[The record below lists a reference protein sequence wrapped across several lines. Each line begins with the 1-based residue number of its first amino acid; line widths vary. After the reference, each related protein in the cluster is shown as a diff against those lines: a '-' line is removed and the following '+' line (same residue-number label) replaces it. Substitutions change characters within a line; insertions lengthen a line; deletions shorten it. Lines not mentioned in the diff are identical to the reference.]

1 MNEMGRDDLAPTE
14 YTMTNDTKQKVREFY
29 DEIGWQQEQDGH
41 YQNARYEDLRPVSRE
56 YIHRTRLRVMNGVI
70 PTGKFQLDA
79 GSGPVQYDEY
89 KTYSQGYQKRDCLDI
104 SIQALR
110 EARNRIGEHGLFV
123 VGDLAN
129 LPFKKESFDGAVSMH
144 AIHHLALVEHPRAY
158 GEIHRVLASGRT
170 AAIVNGWHEPFLSR
184 MAEPLIGLLRRLS
197 GRSEKKKKEWLNEED
212 PSGTF
217 VQKMTPEW
225 LKSEI
230 GSKMD
235 LEIKPWRSL
244 STRILRWF
252 VRPFGGRAF
261 LRLVFWLENK
271 FPTFFA
277 ENGQYPLIVIKK

>member
-1 MNEMGRDDLAPTE
+1 
-14 YTMTNDTKQKVREFY
+14 MTDTKQKVREFY

-56 YIHRTRLRVMNGVI
+56 YIHRTRLRVMNGLI
-70 PTGKFQLDA
+70 PTGRFLLDA

-89 KTYSQGYQKRDCLDI
+89 KTYSQGYQKRVCLDI

-144 AIHHLALVEHPRAY
+144 AIHHLALAEHPRAY

-184 MAEPLIGLLRRLS
+184 MAEPLIGLMRRLS

-252 VRPFGGRAF
+252 VRPFGGRAL
-261 LRLVFWLENK
+261 LRFVFWLENK
-271 FPTFFA
+271 FPAFFA

>member
-1 MNEMGRDDLAPTE
+1 MI
-14 YTMTNDTKQKVREFY
+14 MTDTKQKVRKFY
-29 DEIGWQQEQDGH
+29 DEIGWQQEHDGH

-56 YIHRTRLRVMNGVI
+56 YIHRTRLRVMNGLM
-70 PTGKFQLDA
+70 PTGKFLLDA
-79 GSGPVQYDEY
+79 GSGPVQYEEY
-89 KTYSQGYQKRDCLDI
+89 KTYSQGYQKRVCLDI
-104 SIQALR
+104 SIQALS

-129 LPFKKESFDGAVSMH
+129 LPFKTESFDGAVSMH
-144 AIHHLALVEHPRAY
+144 AIHHLALAEHPRAY
-158 GEIHRVLASGRT
+158 NEIHRVLAPGRT

-184 MAEPLIGLLRRLS
+184 MAEPLIGIMRRLS

-217 VQKMTPEW
+217 VQKLTPEW
-225 LKSEI
+225 LKREI

-261 LRLVFWLENK
+261 LRFVFWLEDA
-271 FPTFFA
+271 FPKFFA